1 MLSRLGLLKGVVM
14 KRSWTQSPIV
24 IGGLVATV
32 AVIGIISGAL
42 YGCHS
47 DSRFFNR
54 SQTTVTVAGTQS
66 VPIHCHTSLAEAVA
80 AGGYHQVNQYI
91 DAEDFP
97 SYHFACKES
106 QPVLA
111 LANRTEVIPIE
122 DPIELTWRSARRLL
136 IDAVGIRGQS
146 VTPRT
151 TIGRLGVSRAL
162 IRLAQI
168 DRLAP
173 HVNNVHSLRNR
184 VDKLDIL
191 TIYHTC
197 T

>member
-1 MLSRLGLLKGVVM
+1 MDSKVCILARNIIYTALEGRGNN
-14 KRSWTQSPIV
+14 QPHDPI
-24 IGGLVATV
+24 GYDA
-32 AVIGIISGAL
+32 AL
-42 YGCHS
+42 AH
-47 DSRFFNR
+47 
-54 SQTTVTVAGTQS
+54 
-66 VPIHCHTSLAEAVA
+66 
-80 AGGYHQVNQYI
+80 
-91 DAEDFP
+91 AEDCQSILCGDAFRAFSGEP
-97 SYHFACKES
+97 E
-106 QPVLA
+106 P
-111 LANRTEVIPIE
+111 EVIPIE